1 MENIPTLPAPPFD
14 YGYAFTILAFVGSV
28 LLAGLVYVAWHHN
41 QYRNRQDEKRDEQW
55 REAERVRVEARARL
69 EAKFDERHD
78 RLEKDTE
85 SFFRGVEAK
94 IEALQAQ
101 YHRLDKYVD
110 GLKPP
115 KEGG

>member
-1 MENIPTLPAPPFD
+1 MEKIPTLPAPPFD
-14 YGYAFTILAFVGSV
+14 YGYALTILACVGSV

-41 QYRNRQDEKRDEQW
+41 SYRNKQDERRDEQW

-69 EAKFDERHD
+69 ESKFDERHD
-78 RLEKDTE
+78 RLERDTE

-94 IEALQAQ
+94 IDGLQAQ
-101 YHRLDKYVD
+101 YHDLNNRFH